1 MDELSP
7 EAEAKDMELVATRG
21 EDEQGSGRSFR
32 RPWAETKPS
41 GLCDDEF
48 RPEGRVPFGTARKEP
63 KGGLG
68 AQSRLNSGQRASLVR
83 RACPLRTPGLR
94 GSKTGASLY

>member
-32 RPWAETKPS
+32 RPWAETKQS
-41 GLCDDEF
+41 GLSRTRF
-48 RPEGRVPFGTARKEP
+48 RPEGRPTF
-63 KGGLG
+63 L
-68 AQSRLNSGQRASLVR
+68 
-83 RACPLRTPGLR
+83 
-94 GSKTGASLY
+94 TGEK